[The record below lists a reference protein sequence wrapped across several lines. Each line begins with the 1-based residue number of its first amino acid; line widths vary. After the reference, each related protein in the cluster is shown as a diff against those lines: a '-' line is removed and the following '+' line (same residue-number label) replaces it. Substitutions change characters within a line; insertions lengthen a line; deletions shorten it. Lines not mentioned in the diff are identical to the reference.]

1 MFIIF
6 AGSRILF
13 NSLRS
18 SNGDCVLLSVII
30 KNVVRAMYAAE
41 HAGLEVKVNTVIIRG
56 WNDDEIV
63 DFAKFAR
70 CTGYTVRFIEFMP
83 LDGTGM
89 WEPNLVVSKRETIQR
104 INEDLKELKPLYNK
118 SSEPATLYSFVDG
131 EGILGFIPSITELFC
146 ENCDRMSLRLLVD
159 C

>member
-1 MFIIF
+1 M
-6 AGSRILF
+6 S
-13 NSLRS
+13 
-18 SNGDCVLLSVII
+18 
-30 KNVVRAMYAAE
+30 AMYAAE

-56 WNDDEIV
+56 WNDD
-63 DFAKFAR
+63 
-70 CTGYTVRFIEFMP
+70 GYTVRFIQLMP